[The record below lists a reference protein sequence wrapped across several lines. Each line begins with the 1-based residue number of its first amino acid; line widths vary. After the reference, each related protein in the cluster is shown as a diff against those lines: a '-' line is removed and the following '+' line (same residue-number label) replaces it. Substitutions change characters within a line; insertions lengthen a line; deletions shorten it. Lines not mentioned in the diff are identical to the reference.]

1 MEKYKFTRYFPEQLL
16 RQISNVGESITKSA
30 TNSFVSSLKT
40 RLKDRIFFNVC
51 DLICEK
57 FVSDKH
63 LLVDLFMTTGK
74 RELEFIEFS
83 GIFMGVIC
91 GVGQI
96 GIMYSLGEYP
106 KYNPYL
112 VFSLVGLVIG
122 YITNWIALF
131 VIFNPVRPV
140 YITKRWFLQGLFLR
154 RQREASLTYSKLI
167 TDSVLNTDEII
178 LYLKSKGKLANILD
192 MFNQIVRECVEESLP
207 NFHIIPQSTLTDLG
221 SLITQTAV
229 CSITSEPR
237 IFESLKQYI
246 ELQLDLHRTIS
257 SKLMALPPEE
267 FENML
272 HPVFQEDEF
281 LLTLIGGALGAMVGV
296 IQVYFLSS

>member
-1 MEKYKFTRYFPEQLL
+1 
-16 RQISNVGESITKSA
+16 
-30 TNSFVSSLKT
+30 
-40 RLKDRIFFNVC
+40 
-51 DLICEK
+51 
-57 FVSDKH
+57 
-63 LLVDLFMTTGK
+63 
-74 RELEFIEFS
+74 
-83 GIFMGVIC
+83 MGVIC

-106 KYNPYL
+106 IYNPYL

-192 MFNQIVRECVEESLP
+192 MFNQIVRECVEESLL
-207 NFHIIPQSTLTDLG
+207 NFHIIPQSPRTDLG

-267 FENML
+267 FEKML